1 MENREPHQ
9 DEISLPSLV
18 LRYAHTRIARPKA
31 LNMMITSIDRYGQ
44 ITPVI
49 VVEEESIWVLIDG
62 YLRVQALTHLGR
74 DVVAIDICPDGEMT
88 ALFQL
93 LSRCGERQWQAVE
106 QAWII
111 RDVKDRFGCS
121 SSEIARHIGHDV
133 SWVSRRLSLLDDLSD
148 DMLEAVL
155 KGQVSVWSAT
165 RVLAPL
171 ARANPSHAQ
180 RLTQHLLGS
189 PQSSRDLMGFL
200 RHYERSNKQTRD
212 RMVDDPALFFK
223 AHKSKDGKK
232 LAQALDQGPEGE
244 WLRDFEI
251 VTSMLR
257 RLLKKVDIVIY
268 EGQHEL
274 DRSRLISVFDE
285 AMSVIIKI
293 EQKIRKVDVPWSP
306 KKSDKP

>member
-1 MENREPHQ
+1 MKHERTHH
-9 DEISLPSLV
+9 DEISISSLA
-18 LRYAHTRIARPKA
+18 LRYAHTRIARPKV
-31 LNMMITSIDRYGQ
+31 LNMMITSMDRYGQ

-49 VVEEESIWVLIDG
+49 VVAEESLWILIDG

-74 DVVAIDICPDGEMT
+74 DVVAAEICRDSEMN

-111 RDVKDRFGCS
+111 RDIKERFGCS
-121 SSEIARHIGHDV
+121 GSEIARNIGHDV
-133 SWVSRRLSLLDDLSD
+133 SWVSRRLNLLEDLSEE
-148 DMLEAVL
+148 MLAAVL
-155 KGQVSVWSAT
+155 QGQVSVWSAT

-180 RLTQHLLGS
+180 RLTKHLLGS
-189 PQSSRDLMGFL
+189 HQSARDLVGFL

-212 RMVDDPALFFK
+212 RMVEDPALFFK
-223 AHKSKDGKK
+223 AHKSKDTKK

-244 WLRDFEI
+244 WLKDFGI

-257 RLLKKVDIVIY
+257 RLLKKVDTVIY
-268 EGQHEL
+268 EGQDEL

-285 AMSVIIKI
+285 AMSVITKI
-293 EQKIRKVDVPWSP
+293 EQKIRKANGP
-306 KKSDKP
+306 